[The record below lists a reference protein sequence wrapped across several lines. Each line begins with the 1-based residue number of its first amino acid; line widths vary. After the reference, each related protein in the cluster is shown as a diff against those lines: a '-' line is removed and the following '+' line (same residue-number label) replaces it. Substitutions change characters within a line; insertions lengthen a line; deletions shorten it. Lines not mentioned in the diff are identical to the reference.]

1 MMKQDMTVGNP
12 AKTLIVFAIP
22 MILGNLFQQLYS
34 LVDSMIVGRFVGE
47 EALAAVGSCFAVT
60 MLFIAVAIG
69 ASMGASV
76 IVSQLFGA
84 KRYGEM
90 QKAIST
96 ALISLLIVSVLCT
109 GIGLFVKDGLLGLL
123 DTPENIFG
131 DASTYL
137 KIYFLG
143 IPFMFLYNALSS
155 IYNALGDSKTPLG
168 FLIFSSILNV
178 GLDLWFVIKYDM
190 GVAGVAWATLIAQGV
205 SAALSFIVLVWKMRR
220 MLRSLEQAVTDLEE
234 RGWYSFPLFVM
245 MLKVAVPSII
255 QQSIVSISMMSV
267 QNIVNQYGSSVVA
280 GYAAA
285 QKIDSVAIM
294 PMQAVGNAM
303 SSFTA
308 QNIGA
313 KQYERVQKGYRA
325 SYPMIF
331 LINAAIWIVLRV
343 GGEPFLG
350 LFLESG
356 SGSVAMQTGLNYLN
370 LVSMMYFLL
379 GLLMVTGSVL
389 RGSGDLTWFM
399 INSIIN
405 VVSRI
410 VCAYGLKEIIG
421 VASVWISVPVGW
433 FCGYAFHFYRY
444 RQKKWMEKHLI

>member
-1 MMKQDMTVGNP
+1 MKQDMTVGNP

-96 ALISLLIVSVLCT
+96 ALISLLIVSILCT

-123 DTPENIFG
+123 DTPENIFR

-168 FLIFSSILNV
+168 FLIFSSVLNV
-178 GLDLWFVIKYDM
+178 GLDLWFVIEYGM

-205 SAALSFIVLVWKMRR
+205 SAVLSFIVLVWRLRR
-220 MLRSLEQAVTDLEE
+220 MMKNLEQDAFDLGE
-234 RGWYSFPLFVM
+234 RGWYSFSLFIM

-267 QNIVNQYGSSVVA
+267 QTIVNQYGSSVVA

-331 LINAAIWIVLRV
+331 LINIVIWIVLRV

-356 SGSVAMQTGLNYLN
+356 SGSVAMQTGLDYLS
-370 LVSMMYFLL
+370 LVSMTYFLL

-405 VVSRI
+405 VVARI
-410 VCAYGLKEIIG
+410 VCAYGLKGIIG